1 MHIPKLNPHH
11 LFLDSYVKQ
20 YPNAI
25 FYAASGLAKKKEKIF
40 ILTKYKIFNVN
51 KGFVPLYLS

>member
-25 FYAASGLAKKKEKIF
+25 FYAASGLAKKKKRYSF
-40 ILTKYKIFNVN
+40 
-51 KGFVPLYLS
+51 